1 LSDFSSLWLVSVY
14 SLWRRITSAISRTS
28 RLWSRLKEWLVGE
41 FSARTEQVLYDFMC
55 CWRSLP
61 AWFVTQHL
69 QDWCFKFRSP
79 AAKKR
84 SPWHPSRVFTSFINK
99 GVLELLHIDVRR
111 ICLPPCFNIIVVK
124 SREVSTSS
132 HLCTMFLRIS
142 MAVLPSGCG
151 WVVLGSICWW
161 SIGEVVWNLEYS
173 WLSF

>member
-1 LSDFSSLWLVSVY
+1 VQYPGLLGCEVDWRSDWLESFLHGLSKFCTILCVVGDLCRPDLWPS
-14 SLWRRITSAISRTS
+14 ISRTD
-28 RLWSRLKEWLVGE
+28 
-41 FSARTEQVLYDFMC
+41 VL
-55 CWRSLP
+55 SLG
-61 AWFVTQHL
+61 L
-69 QDWCFKFRSP
+69 QLL
-79 AAKKR
+79 KKR

-111 ICLPPCFNIIVVK
+111 ICLPPCFNVIVVK

-142 MAVLPSGCG
+142 MAVLPSGSG